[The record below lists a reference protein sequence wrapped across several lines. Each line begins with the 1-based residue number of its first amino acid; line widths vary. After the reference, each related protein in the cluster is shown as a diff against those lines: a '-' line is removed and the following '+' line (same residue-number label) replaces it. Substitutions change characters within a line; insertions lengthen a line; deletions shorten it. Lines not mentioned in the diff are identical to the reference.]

1 MPVSTKLGF
10 STTRGAGGGGLAQA
24 ESAHSA
30 SISKLRRKAT
40 LHPSRSPCQRIR
52 RISVPR
58 LNRALKSAPRARVA
72 PPPASPYPPAPD
84 RSQGRSTM
92 LRNLAIVLVLAA
104 CLCVIPPAI
113 GWFESG
119 EWAYAGFSIGGLLDS
134 VSLSDKLGPLQP
146 FIDP

>member
-1 MPVSTKLGF
+1 
-10 STTRGAGGGGLAQA
+10 
-24 ESAHSA
+24 
-30 SISKLRRKAT
+30 
-40 LHPSRSPCQRIR
+40 
-52 RISVPR
+52 
-58 LNRALKSAPRARVA
+58 
-72 PPPASPYPPAPD
+72 
-84 RSQGRSTM
+84 M

-146 FIDP
+146 FIDPIRSANPGWLLLFVGLICFMLAGNRGD